1 MAKQVTVTLID
12 DFDGK
17 SKASETVEFSID
29 GRVYEIDLST
39 TNAGKLRGALDPWI
53 EKARKTGR
61 AKRNSFGKA
70 APSAVDREQSVAI
83 RQWARK
89 HGHNVS
95 TRGRIPADVVAAYN
109 KAS

>member
-17 SKASETVEFSID
+17 SKASETVQFSID
-29 GRVYEIDLST
+29 GKAYEIDLST
-39 TNAGKLRGALDPWI
+39 TNAGKLRVALDPWI

-61 AKRNSFGKA
+61 TKRNSNGKVA
-70 APSAVDREQSVAI
+70 SVVDREQSGAI

-109 KAS
+109 KSN